1 MLTYLS
7 STQIIR
13 MTTKPLTYRKGR
25 SKEVH
30 CTGTIRGRWEQEG
43 NRNPRLNSCLPT
55 DAYSYPVHGKMI
67 EVMKY
72 LTPHALLSGKSHKKN
87 LQPLAHIFYTQIH
100 VHEPQPIYS
109 DHRSHS
115 PFPDTLSA
123 LETSFANGSFHA
135 ASSAHISAA
144 APCHERQIESEFM
157 NTAQLP
163 FCTLSAPL
171 SLQVS
176 RQPSTIDDTN

>member
-7 STQIIR
+7 STQVIR

-72 LTPHALLSGKSHKKN
+72 LTPHALLSGKSHKKKTSNRQHTYFILRYMSMN
-87 LQPLAHIFYTQIH
+87 LSQSIQIIDHTVPSQTHCQPWRQALLMEAFMLHPLPIFLLLHHATKG
-100 VHEPQPIYS
+100 
-109 DHRSHS
+109 RSN
-115 PFPDTLSA
+115 LN
-123 LETSFANGSFHA
+123 L
-135 ASSAHISAA
+135 
-144 APCHERQIESEFM
+144 
-157 NTAQLP
+157 
-163 FCTLSAPL
+163 
-171 SLQVS
+171 
-176 RQPSTIDDTN
+176 